1 MEQESKENNQ
11 IQEKKKLNIKKVI
24 TLVMIMLLICAIIWT
39 VVEYI
44 MNEDF
49 RKNVDKYF
57 FMKEVQED
65 ETKSIIIENEN
76 NSFICVYDRYIGILS
91 NNILNIYNSYAEKVT
106 EFSITIT
113 NPIFESNNNYL
124 AIGEKNG
131 NKLYMIKGKNMI
143 WQSNLDGEISKIT
156 VNKNGYV
163 AVSIVQTS
171 NKAAV
176 VVYNPQGNELFKT
189 HLSNTYVIDTDISN
203 DNKYLTI
210 GEINITGTSIQS
222 NIKIVSFDK
231 VETNPENAIIYNQP
245 SETGKLI
252 ISLKYSD
259 DGSLICMYDDEVTII
274 NDEQENTIVQYDN
287 DTLYANIN
295 MDKKIVEI
303 NSSQDMN
310 NPNSILKIIDEK
322 NKNEKTYEILEIP
335 KELLV
340 KNNKISINTGMYA
353 YFMNSYGM
361 LIKKYVSK
369 QEIKEIVLGDYIA
382 AIVYRN
388 KINIIEI

>member
-57 FMKEVQED
+57 FMKEIQED

-131 NKLYMIKGKNMI
+131 NKLYMINGKNMI

-252 ISLKYSD
+252 ISLKYSE

-274 NDEQENTIVQYDN
+274 NDEQENTIMQYDN

-353 YFMNSYGM
+353 YFINSYGM

>member
-11 IQEKKKLNIKKVI
+11 IQEKKKLNIKKII

-44 MNEDF
+44 MNEEF

-57 FMKEVQED
+57 FMKEIQED
-65 ETKSIIIENEN
+65 ETKSIIIENED

-91 NNILNIYNSYAEKVT
+91 NNILNIYNSYAEKET
-106 EFSITIT
+106 EFSMTIT

-131 NKLYMIKGKNMI
+131 NKLYMIKAKNMI
-143 WQSNLDGEISKIT
+143 WQSDLDGKISKIT

-222 NIKIVSFDK
+222 NIKIVSFEQVD
-231 VETNPENAIIYNQP
+231 TDPENAIIYNQP
-245 SETGKLI
+245 SEAGKLI
-252 ISLKYSD
+252 ISLKYCD
-259 DGSLICMYDDEVTII
+259 DGSLICMYDDEVTMI

-295 MDKKIVEI
+295 MDKKIIEI

-310 NPNSILKIIDEK
+310 NPNSVLKIIDAK
-322 NKNEKTYEILEIP
+322 NKNEKTYEISEIP
-335 KELLV
+335 RELLV
-340 KNNKISINTGMYA
+340 KNNKISVNTGMYA
-353 YFMNSYGM
+353 YFINSYGM

-369 QEIKEIVLGDYIA
+369 QEIKEIVLGDHIA

-388 KINIIEI
+388 KVNIIEI

>member
-1 MEQESKENNQ
+1 
-11 IQEKKKLNIKKVI
+11 
-24 TLVMIMLLICAIIWT
+24 MIMLLICAIIWT

-57 FMKEVQED
+57 FMKEIQED

-131 NKLYMIKGKNMI
+131 NKLYMINGKNMI

-252 ISLKYSD
+252 ISLKYSE

-274 NDEQENTIVQYDN
+274 NDEQENTIMQYDN

-353 YFMNSYGM
+353 YFINSYGM

>member
-57 FMKEVQED
+57 FMKEIQED

-131 NKLYMIKGKNMI
+131 NKLYMINGKNMI

-252 ISLKYSD
+252 ISLKYSE

-274 NDEQENTIVQYDN
+274 NDEQENTIMQYDN

-322 NKNEKTYEILEIP
+322 NKNEKIYEILEIP

-353 YFMNSYGM
+353 YFINSYGM